1 MYDEEFQYVYV
12 FIKVSIID
20 NPFISNDFSLH
31 YEKKRP
37 AGWLIFLNGLAASY
51 SHRGKPPTTIGAE

>member
-12 FIKVSIID
+12 FIKVSLID

-31 YEKKRP
+31 YEKKTSRM
-37 AGWLIFLNGLAASY
+37 ADLFKWLGGVLLSQGETPNY
-51 SHRGKPPTTIGAE
+51 HRR

>member
-1 MYDEEFQYVYV
+1 MLLTMYDEEFQYVYV

-31 YEKKRP
+31 YAKKDQP
-37 AGWLIFLNGLAASY
+37 DG
-51 SHRGKPPTTIGAE
+51 